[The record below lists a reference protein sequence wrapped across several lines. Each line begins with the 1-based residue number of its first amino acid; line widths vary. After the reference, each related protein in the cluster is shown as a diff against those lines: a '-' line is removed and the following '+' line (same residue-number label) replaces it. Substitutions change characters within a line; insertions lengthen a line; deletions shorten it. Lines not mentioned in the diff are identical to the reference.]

1 MKEGNEAGE
10 GAPCLAAEE
19 PEGAAYVVH
28 GETPLRD
35 LRCIS
40 RDVLE
45 VRVDA
50 GNGGGP
56 KVFRVGDKLS
66 RHSRGRT

>member
-1 MKEGNEAGE
+1 VKEGDKSE

-35 LRCIS
+35 LRSIS

-56 KVFRVGDKLS
+56 RVFRVGDEL
-66 RHSRGRT
+66 RRRSRGRT